1 MSYWAHPT
9 AIIDSPASIGDETKI
24 WHFTHVMAEARIG
37 ARCSLGQNVFVASHA
52 VVGDGC
58 RIQNNVSVYD
68 GVELHDDVFV
78 GPSAVFTNVIN
89 PRAFIHRQGEIRR
102 TPVEQ
107 GATIGANATIVCGT
121 RIGLYAFVA
130 AGAVVTQDV
139 PAYALV
145 GGVPARRIGWICR
158 CGVTLPKVGARART
172 LRCTGCSASYGVTGR
187 GATARIAP
195 AEQRAASGA
204 QAKKAATAAATR
216 STSASDSSG

>member
-1 MSYWAHPT
+1 MTYWAHPT
-9 AIIDSPASIGDETKI
+9 AIIDSPASIGDDTKI
-24 WHFTHVMAEARIG
+24 WHFTHVMAHARIG
-37 ARCSLGQNVFVASHA
+37 ARCSLGQNVFVASGA

-89 PRAFIHRQGEIRR
+89 PRAFMRRHGEVRR

-107 GATIGANATIVCGT
+107 GATIGANATIVCGA
-121 RIGLYAFVA
+121 RIGRYAFVA

-139 PAYALV
+139 PPYALV

-158 CGVTLPKVGARART
+158 CGVTLPKTNTAT
-172 LRCTGCSASYGVTGR
+172 LRCAACSAGYGISGR
-187 GATARIAP
+187 GAKARLAP
-195 AEQRAASGA
+195 GVRPAARGA
-204 QAKKAATAAATR
+204 RQAKKAATAAATR